1 MKPKLAI
8 FDVDFTIKEH
18 GTGTAKD
25 FLINS
30 MGFAKLFPNG
40 KLPQEFFTIYK
51 EKGLSSFGKAVGAA
65 VNELGKTKDE
75 IIDAIT
81 NDGELIKGMDKL
93 FELLFKDHDII
104 IITGGYDEMVKRF
117 LSRYLYLLKMIPKFL
132 IPTCIKGEK

>member
-1 MKPKLAI
+1 M
-8 FDVDFTIKEH
+8 
-18 GTGTAKD
+18 
-25 FLINS
+25 
-30 MGFAKLFPNG
+30 
-40 KLPQEFFTIYK
+40 
-51 EKGLSSFGKAVGAA
+51 GAA

-117 LSRYLYLLKMIPKFL
+117 LSRYLYLLEMIPKFL
-132 IPTCIKGEK
+132 IPTCMKGEK